1 MRGACM
7 QYTELLRCIK
17 ENPDDF
23 AAALQG
29 LGSLLMFTEWPG
41 RTQNVSILLL
51 SHLIFCGGWED
62 GTGCS

>member
-1 MRGACM
+1 MTLPLHC
-7 QYTELLRCIK
+7 K
-17 ENPDDF
+17 V
-23 AAALQG
+23 

-41 RTQNVSILLL
+41 RTQNVGSVSILLL